1 MDVCIINNHLPHFSF
16 MSLIYCYTTAGT
28 FGGEKVKTE
37 NCRKV
42 TIAISWR
49 VCLLHSFKKNCS
61 SQFVYDDSKVA
72 TQLVHKLCLAMLH
85 GLKN

>member
-28 FGGEKVKTE
+28 FVGEKVKTE

-42 TIAISWR
+42 NCDIMEGLFIAFI
-49 VCLLHSFKKNCS
+49 
-61 SQFVYDDSKVA
+61 
-72 TQLVHKLCLAMLH
+72 
-85 GLKN
+85 